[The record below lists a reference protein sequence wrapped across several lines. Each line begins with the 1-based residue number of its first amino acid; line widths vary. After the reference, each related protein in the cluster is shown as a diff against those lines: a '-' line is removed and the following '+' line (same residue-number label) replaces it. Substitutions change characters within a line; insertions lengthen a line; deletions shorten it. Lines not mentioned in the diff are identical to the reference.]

1 MARIAA
7 MTGEAL
13 SLLRIAKFDPT
24 NQRGIP
30 MKMNPMKK
38 ANAAGGSCFVRW
50 ATCAVL
56 ATQLMATGSLWAD
69 VPIVDQTGLPNN
81 AGVFL
86 NVENTTAGSANI
98 TFDDFT
104 TTQAYHLTTATFLG
118 PFVGANPTTGYF
130 ARIDTVPDFTL
141 TPLIQVAGANVN
153 GDLHFNFGGALLNPG
168 TYWIA
173 AYASGP
179 TAVFFQ
185 RASFDIVGQL
195 PLQQSILTGF
205 GAVSVPGDRSPLF
218 SLFGNPVT
226 GPSGH
231 AAPDEPAPVL
241 LTDAGA
247 INSLLTTGLLMP
259 AVQRQAVQNA
269 ASGAIRDLN
278 SRLFRARTQGA
289 SGGDSFAST
298 MDSSTVRYLNFAANQ
313 NIDYR
318 VALGLRDGVEV
329 EYQHDSMA
337 LGDTFWATSP
347 FALSGGPVILA
358 AAPIFTT
365 KAVIAAPAGASSGG
379 KETFDDKVA
388 IENPAYKRFETFA
401 EFDYGFYDQDSLTNL
416 VRGFDSDTYAGSA
429 GLEYRLFPW
438 LHVGAAFTYLQ
449 SDTELSSNLGG
460 VDLDG
465 TMLSGYFTA
474 FWKQLYLDVLYS
486 YGDFN
491 NEVSRNTLLGRTAQG
506 DTDSYAHNIDINLGH
521 NYALSDQIT
530 AGPYAGFNYSTGGI
544 DAYTE
549 TGGGTAN
556 VAYGADD
563 YESMIGRLGWQVSYA
578 TDTPVGK
585 VIVQGRANWAHQF
598 MPEADTI
605 QASLATSPFIL
616 VNGSSAHRVGG
627 FAAESDSAHAGQDW
641 LELGAGLRL
650 DLDESWNVQLDY
662 EGQFARNNA
671 SAHFAALKLEYEW
684 DTVFLPGLGG
694 KDVIATT
701 ADAPKAKGAGLKS
714 LLAGKSSRSAAP
726 AVANVESTPAVVAA
740 PVAPAVEKEEATPF
754 AEAKPVAVVAPAK
767 PTRSAPASSGNTADQ
782 PKIYNSWD
790 EVPGR
795 EKVKATIPAAVTPEA
810 KPQPKEA
817 AAEPVKQPVVALPET
832 APAPVEV
839 KTGAVSEPV
848 ASAN

>member
-1 MARIAA
+1 LHFFLRLLHYALNDVALAPVQENRPVNETPLHRRNKPTSPMRTKIPLSAFKPNEIKRRFPLLLFAATVATVLHLGIAESGAQFSGTVFFGEDLHNDDDTRIPATPNSDAAQARFFSSLAGSSVESFESFSDNQVPG
-7 MTGEAL
+7 TL
-13 SLLRIAKFDPT
+13 SF
-24 NQRGIP
+24 
-30 MKMNPMKK
+30 
-38 ANAAGGSCFVRW
+38 
-50 ATCAVL
+50 
-56 ATQLMATGSLWAD
+56 TGSAGALTAILSGSGFFVNVIPTGTSGAGRYPTDGNNYLHAD
-69 VPIVDQTGLPNN
+69 ASN
-81 AGVFL
+81 
-86 NVENTTAGSANI
+86 
-98 TFDDFT
+98 
-104 TTQAYHLTTATFLG
+104 
-118 PFVGANPTTGYF
+118 
-130 ARIDTVPDFTL
+130 FTL
-141 TPLIQVAGANVN
+141 TFPKAISGFSFKGVDI
-153 GDLHFNFGGALLNPG
+153 GDFGGVVTLGLTRSTGGLDTLIIPHTVGSGGSTDGSVLFFGFTSPSQPYTAIAFTFSGGNETFAFDEMTIVDLAQILAVAPSAEPILRSIETR
-168 TYWIA
+168 TYQI
-173 AYASGP
+173 SD
-179 TAVFFQ
+179 T
-185 RASFDIVGQL
+185 
-195 PLQQSILTGF
+195 
-205 GAVSVPGDRSPLF
+205 
-218 SLFGNPVT
+218 
-226 GPSGH
+226 
-231 AAPDEPAPVL
+231 
-241 LTDAGA
+241 GA

-278 SRLFRARTQGA
+278 SRLFRARTMGREA
-289 SGGDSFAST
+289 TPGDGPTHSRLLDGLIRPFEST
-298 MDSSTVRYLNFAANQ
+298 TDTSTIRYLNFAANQ

-329 EYQHDSMA
+329 EYQDDSMA

-578 TDTPVGK
+578 TDTPIGK

-616 VNGSSAHRVGG
+616 VNGNSAHRVGG
-627 FAAESDSAHAGQDW
+627 FAAESNSAHAGQDW

-714 LLAGKSSRSAAP
+714 LLAGKAAK
-726 AVANVESTPAVVAA
+726 SKA
-740 PVAPAVEKEEATPF
+740 P
-754 AEAKPVAVVAPAK
+754 
-767 PTRSAPASSGNTADQ
+767 
-782 PKIYNSWD
+782 
-790 EVPGR
+790 
-795 EKVKATIPAAVTPEA
+795 
-810 KPQPKEA
+810 EA
-817 AAEPVKQPVVALPET
+817 AAA
-832 APAPVEV
+832 
-839 KTGAVSEPV
+839 G
-848 ASAN
+848 N